1 MTRFAYILAS
11 VLAVIGCSG
20 TIDPNDPDNV
30 PEGLLRIFA
39 DKTQILADG
48 QETVTFTVKFG
59 SKDVSNDPDMTITRV
74 TDADHATM
82 KPGTNTFN
90 TTVPAEYR
98 FKARYYSGA
107 AYYTDNEVV
116 VKAKSVSE
124 SDGQKDYYRK
134 LWGMQ
139 FTAVSCTY
147 CPRLTA
153 SLKNVMAADPDRI
166 VLTAFHVAF
175 NETMM
180 PDPMRLPINEDFRNL
195 VKHGD
200 GLPLFAFN
208 MVKNEVGIVD
218 EQSKIEEALSGYT
231 TSATCGVA
239 VSTSYDSSSRQVT
252 ITGRVTSNIEEPLRY
267 HIILVEDGVVDS
279 QAGADGTY
287 VHNCVVRDVL
297 AGNKWGDK
305 LNSSLALEEGVEV
318 SVTKTMAIDHSWN
331 PENMRV
337 VFAVLNPSEDVFVC
351 GNVNECALGASVD
364 YIYNE

>member
-20 TIDPNDPDNV
+20 TVDPNDPDNV
-30 PEGLLRIFA
+30 PEGVLRIFA
-39 DKTQILADG
+39 DKTQISADG
-48 QETVTFTVKFG
+48 QQTVTFTVKFG
-59 SKDVSNDPDMTITRV
+59 SKDVSNDPNMTITCIAADEEV
-74 TDADHATM
+74 TM
-82 KPGTNTFN
+82 RPGVNTFS
-90 TTVPAEYR
+90 TAAPAEYR
-98 FKARYYSGA
+98 FKARYYSGS

-124 SDGQKDYYRK
+124 SVGQKDYFRK

-153 SLKNVMAADPDRI
+153 SLKNVMAANPDRI

-175 NETMM
+175 NESMM
-180 PDPMRLPINEDFRNL
+180 PDPMRLDINEDFRGL

-208 MVKNEVGIVD
+208 MVRDAQGIVD
-218 EQSKIEEALSGYT
+218 EQSRIEEVFSGYD

-239 VSTSYDSSSRQVT
+239 VSTSYDNSAREVT
-252 ITGRVTSNIEEPLRY
+252 VTGKVTSNVAEPLRY
-267 HIILVEDGVVDS
+267 HLLLIEDGVEYS

-305 LNSSLALEEGVEV
+305 LNSSIALEEGVEV
-318 SVTKTMAIDHSWN
+318 TVTKTMKIDTAWN
-331 PENMRV
+331 PDNMRV
-337 VFAVLNPSEDVFVC
+337 VFAVLKPSEDVFVC
-351 GNVNECALGASVD
+351 ANVNECALGASVD
-364 YIYNE
+364 YIYN